1 MSWRRDQ
8 VSLKDVVP
16 ATIDG
21 VGRRTLTHVGL
32 RRPAQGCD
40 VELAKWLLNEKVCKG
55 FLCYVKGLALK

>member
-1 MSWRRDQ
+1 
-8 VSLKDVVP
+8 LKDVVP

-55 FLCYVKGLALK
+55 FICYVKGLALK